1 VQKQL
6 AVLKS
11 FPLLTRIYDFG
22 LLIKFKLLLFVVFS
36 ASFAYLLGIK
46 EAIDWNRFFWLSLG
60 GVLVTGAA
68 NGLNEIFE
76 KDYDALM
83 SRTSNR
89 PLPAGRMHVNEAT
102 VLSIMMGLAGMFVLA
117 HYLNLLCGILG
128 MIAMFLYAFAYTPMK
143 RVTPFSVFVGA
154 IPGAMPPLIGWVA
167 ATGTLSVEAFML
179 FSIQFLWQFPHFWA
193 IAWRMDDDYSKAGFR
208 MLPSKGGKNKATA
221 FQTVIYSASLI
232 PAGLMPF
239 WMNLTGMVS
248 ASLVTAMGLIFT
260 WYAYQL
266 YLTCSDKA
274 ARNLMIAS
282 IVYLPVV
289 MISLVLD
296 KV

>member
-1 VQKQL
+1 MQKPVSVSKP
-6 AVLKS
+6 AS
-11 FPLLTRIYDFG
+11 LLLRLYDFG

-36 ASFAYLLGIK
+36 ASFAYLLGI
-46 EAIDWNRFFWLSLG
+46 EGTIDWSRFFWLSLG

-76 KDYDALM
+76 KDFDALM
-83 SRTSNR
+83 TRTSNR
-89 PLPAGRMHVNEAT
+89 PLPAGRMLVNEAT
-102 VLSIMMGLAGMFVLA
+102 FLSIVMGLAGMYVLA

-143 RVTPFSVFVGA
+143 RISSFSVFVGA

-167 ATGTLSVEAFML
+167 ATGELSVEAFML

-193 IAWRMDDDYSKAGFR
+193 IAWRLDDDYTKAGFR
-208 MLPSKGGKNKATA
+208 LLPSGGGKNKTTA
-221 FQTVIYSASLI
+221 FQTVVYSASLI
-232 PAGLMPF
+232 PAGLMPY
-239 WMNLTGMVS
+239 WMNLTGMIS
-248 ASLVTAMGLIFT
+248 ASIVTAAALIFT
-260 WYAYQL
+260 WYALQL
-266 YLTCSDKA
+266 YQTCSDKA
-274 ARNLMIAS
+274 ARNLMFAS

>member
-1 VQKQL
+1 MQKPVSISKPSTL
-6 AVLKS
+6 ISRL
-11 FPLLTRIYDFG
+11 YDFG

-46 EAIDWNRFFWLSLG
+46 EAIDWSRFFWLSLG

-76 KDYDALM
+76 KDFDALM

-89 PLPAGRMHVNEAT
+89 PLPAKRMHVNEAT
-102 VLSIMMGLAGMFVLA
+102 ILSIIMGLAGMYVLA
-117 HYLNLLCGILG
+117 HHLNLLSGILG
-128 MIAMFLYAFAYTPMK
+128 MIALFLYAFAYTPMK
-143 RVTPFSVFVGA
+143 RVSSFSVFVGA

-167 ATGTLSVEAFML
+167 ATGELSVEAFML

-193 IAWRMDDDYSKAGFR
+193 IAWRLDEDYSKAGFR
-208 MLPSKGGKNKATA
+208 LLPSKGGKNKATA

-232 PAGLMPF
+232 PAGLMPY
-239 WMNLTGMVS
+239 WMNLTGIIS
-248 ASLVTAMGLIFT
+248 ASIVTAMAIIFT
-260 WYAYQL
+260 WYAFQL
-266 YLTCSDKA
+266 YQTCTDKA
-274 ARNLMIAS
+274 ARNLMFAS

-289 MISLVLD
+289 MIALVLD